1 MGLFKDL
8 KTLFGSKKE
17 QTSDFPKAPN
27 FPLPMKPLLDEKV
40 LGLIGIEFA
49 MYLSWVEDTTRKSIM
64 GKELERRIKLFL
76 NKEKKMG
83 QLEDFNEGDIAFINL
98 MATASDFKTMQKA
111 RKEQNL
117 DSRWPKMEK
126 HIGLK
131 KKKK

>member
-1 MGLFKDL
+1 
-8 KTLFGSKKE
+8 
-17 QTSDFPKAPN
+17 
-27 FPLPMKPLLDEKV
+27 
-40 LGLIGIEFA
+40 
-49 MYLSWVEDTTRKSIM
+49 
-64 GKELERRIKLFL
+64 
-76 NKEKKMG
+76 MG

-98 MATASDFKTMQKA
+98 TAIGSDFKTMQKA